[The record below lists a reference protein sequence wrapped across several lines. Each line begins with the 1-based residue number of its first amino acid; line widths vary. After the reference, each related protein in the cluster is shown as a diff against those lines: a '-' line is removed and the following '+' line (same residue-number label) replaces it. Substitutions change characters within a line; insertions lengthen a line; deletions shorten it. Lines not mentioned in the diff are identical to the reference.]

1 MICGSL
7 DVGEERGQLA
17 SEDRVTWT
25 RSLLGHRDHR
35 ALGAGL
41 GFLHQATTGGGSHYV
56 HFKVRKLGTRKPS
69 DLREAMPLAPTG
81 VWAHVGLTK
90 QVLRLQED
98 SKGLAPKP
106 HLLRATC
113 PPSTSTAPGSDGHLL
128 DQITCV
134 RTLCAKPWTWRSK

>member
-25 RSLLGHRDHR
+25 RFLLGHRDHR

-41 GFLHQATTGGGSHYV
+41 GFLHQATTGGGSRHD
-56 HFKVRKLGTRKPS
+56 HFEVRTLGTRKLS
-69 DLREAMPLAPTG
+69 DLRAAVPLAPTG
-81 VWAHVGLTK
+81 GWAREGLTK

-106 HLLRATC
+106 HLLRATY
-113 PPSTSTAPGSDGHLL
+113 PPSTSTVPEL
-128 DQITCV
+128 
-134 RTLCAKPWTWRSK
+134 